1 MKKFTVGFLSFIYV
15 LYIFGFIGL
24 AIQHRERKYN
34 MSELFIILACV
45 NVIVW
50 IVTIKII
57 I

>member
-1 MKKFTVGFLSFIYV
+1 MKKFTVAFLSFLYV
-15 LYIFGFIGL
+15 LYLFGFIGI
-24 AIQHRERKYN
+24 ATQHKERKYN